1 MKWYHFLII
10 VIIGIMCYNVGCHTM
25 KPQYVPGDT
34 VKVCDTIRSVHDTTI
49 YRDVP
54 YETTIVKWDT
64 ITKDT
69 VLPIVHKTYKDTLF
83 NKHDTL
89 YMESHV
95 TGINVQRDSLK
106 VDWRKSDV
114 ISKEYIYIRE
124 KKKRSFKDRF
134 SVGPAVV
141 VGYDPFNKSFGMTI
155 GLGVSFDLW

>member
-10 VIIGIMCYNVGCHTM
+10 VIIGIMCYNVGHHTINSPEV
-25 KPQYVPGDT
+25 KRDT

-69 VLPIVHKTYKDTLF
+69 VLPIIHKTYKDTLF

-124 KKKRSFKDRF
+124 KEKKRRIHIGPM
-134 SVGPAVV
+134 VGIGYGISNRKMDMY
-141 VGYDPFNKSFGMTI
+141 VGVGISY
-155 GLGVSFDLW
+155 DLW